1 MNSLSVEKYVS
12 INNEVESLDNLITIM
27 PKFNIIT
34 EALPLCIILWYKPV
48 EQASIETLH
57 IIASYFTSLVLDLE
71 VNSLTTQFMPD

>member
-1 MNSLSVEKYVS
+1 
-12 INNEVESLDNLITIM
+12 M

-57 IIASYFTSLVLDLE
+57 IIASYFTSLELNTIHARLVAMLCIYMNTCTYHTWKKVGKKFWD
-71 VNSLTTQFMPD
+71 D